1 MAGRTPTDLTD
12 QSDLPTRVGRRLR
25 QRRVA
30 LGLTLGETA
39 RLADMSDSH
48 LSAIEIGNKVASL
61 PILARIVSVLELS
74 LHDVLQD
81 VARSTVHTGRLPVAP
96 RSGGQMVSHPDLLL
110 RVAYLAAGPGESG
123 TSPVPTPGSEV
134 FVYLTEGELE
144 ITIDGEPYLL
154 GPGDSLDTDPV
165 DSITYRSI
173 GEPTSVS
180 IWAAVSGGYEDRQRR

>member
-1 MAGRTPTDLTD
+1 VAGRTTADLTD
-12 QSDLPTRVGRRLR
+12 HPDLPTRVGRRLR
-25 QRRVA
+25 ERRMA

-81 VARSTVHTGRLPVAP
+81 VARSTVHIGRLPTDL
-96 RSGGQMVSHPDLLL
+96 SGTTILSHSDLLL
-110 RVAYLAAGPGESG
+110 RVAYLGAEPGDAGS
-123 TSPVPTPGSEV
+123 SPVPTPGSEV
-134 FVYLTEGELE
+134 FVYLREGELE

-165 DSITYRSI
+165 GSITYRATGDI
-173 GEPTSVS
+173 ASVS
-180 IWAAVSGGYEDRQRR
+180 IWAAVSGGDEDRQRR